1 MYEEMVF
8 TREALNSAMDALDR
22 LGKQYYIEKFNNNAE
37 SEEDSDQLFLPRKK
51 APHLYDRWIIK
62 EV

>member
-1 MYEEMVF
+1 MYEEMDF

-22 LGKQYYIEKFNNNAE
+22 LGKQYYIEKINKNEE
-37 SEEDSDQLFLPRKK
+37 SEEDGVQILLSKKK
-51 APHLYDRWIIK
+51 APHLYDRWTIR

>member
-22 LGKQYYIEKFNNNAE
+22 LGKQYYIEKINKNVE
-37 SEEDSDQLFLPRKK
+37 SEEDSGPAFPSYKK
-51 APHLYDRWIIK
+51 HPHLFDRWIIR